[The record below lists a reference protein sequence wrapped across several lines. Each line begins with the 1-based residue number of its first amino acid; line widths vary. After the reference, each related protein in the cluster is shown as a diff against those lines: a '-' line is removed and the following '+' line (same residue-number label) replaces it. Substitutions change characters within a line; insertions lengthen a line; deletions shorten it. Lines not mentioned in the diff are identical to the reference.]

1 MKGYAVAPDCLG
13 SGGNTSDREN
23 LGAEAHQLLQPRR
36 CQQRPLGLLINNGNL

>member
-23 LGAEAHQLLQPRR
+23 LGAWAQL
-36 CQQRPLGLLINNGNL
+36 RPTSCFNLAAANRDRWDY